1 MGSSSPFNPS
11 SPQAQAIA
19 DLFAWN
25 LIIAGIIFALV
36 FGLTIYIT
44 IRYRGGLGAGEPPQV
59 FGNSKL
65 EIAWTLAPALLLVVV
80 FGFTVGTMRAADPP
94 VGDQPPDL
102 VITGYQWWWQVEYP
116 ASGVVTANEIHIPVG
131 KRLLMRIEGGDV
143 IHDFWVP
150 QLGPKRDMV
159 PGHPNYLW
167 IEADTP
173 GTYLGACAEYCGDQ
187 HAWMRLRVIA
197 QPQAEFDAW
206 QQQQRQ
212 VPAGPASGDA
222 AQGALIFQQRT
233 CANCHAIAS
242 TPAAGR
248 AGPDLSHLASRQT
261 LGAGVLDNTTENLRA
276 WLVDPQAVKPGNHM
290 PSLRMTEEELRALV
304 AYLETLQ

>member
-1 MGSSSPFNPS
+1 MGGSSPFNPN
-11 SPQAQAIA
+11 SPQAQVIA
-19 DLFAWN
+19 DLFARN

-44 IRYRGGLGAGEPPQV
+44 IRYRSRPGAGEPAQV
-59 FGNSKL
+59 FGHTRL
-65 EIAWTLAPALLLVVV
+65 EIAWTLAPAVLLVVV
-80 FGFTVGTMRAADPP
+80 FGFTIGTMRAADPP
-94 VGDQPPDL
+94 IGDRQPDL

-131 KRLLMRIEGGDV
+131 QRLLVRIEGGDV

-159 PGHPNYLW
+159 PGHSNHLW
-167 IEADTP
+167 IEADTS
-173 GTYLGACAEYCGDQ
+173 GIYLGACAEYCGNQ

-212 VPAGPASGDA
+212 AAAAPGGGDA

-233 CANCHAIAS
+233 CVNCHAIAG
-242 TPAAGR
+242 TPAAAR

-261 LGAGVLDNTTENLRA
+261 LGAGVLDNTPENLMK
-276 WLVDPQAVKPGNHM
+276 WLTDPQAVKPGNHM
-290 PSLRMTEEELRALV
+290 PSLRMAEAELRALV

>member
-1 MGSSSPFNPS
+1 MGGSSPFNPN

-25 LIIAGIIFALV
+25 LIISGIIFALV

-44 IRYRGGLGAGEPPQV
+44 IRYRGQPGAGEPAQV
-59 FGNSKL
+59 FGHTQL
-65 EIAWTLAPALLLVVV
+65 EIAWTLAPAALLVVV
-80 FGFTVGTMRAADPP
+80 FAFTIGTMRAADPP
-94 VGDQPPDL
+94 IGDRQPDL

-116 ASGVVTANEIHIPVG
+116 ASGVVTANEIHIPIG
-131 KRLLMRIEGGDV
+131 RRMLARIEGGDV

-159 PGHPNYLW
+159 PGHSNHIW
-167 IEADTP
+167 IEADTA
-173 GTYLGACAEYCGDQ
+173 GAYLGACAEYCGNQ

-212 VPAGPASGDA
+212 VATAPGGGDA
-222 AQGALIFQQRT
+222 VQGALIFQQRT
-233 CANCHAIAS
+233 CANCHTIAG
-242 TPAAGR
+242 TPAAAR
-248 AGPDLSHLASRQT
+248 AGPDLSHFASRQT
-261 LGAGVLDNTTENLRA
+261 LGAGVLDNTPENLMK
-276 WLVDPQAVKPGNHM
+276 WLTDPQAIKPGNHM
-290 PSLRMTEEELRALV
+290 PSLRMAEAELRALV

>member
-1 MGSSSPFNPS
+1 
-11 SPQAQAIA
+11 
-19 DLFAWN
+19 
-25 LIIAGIIFALV
+25 V

-44 IRYRGGLGAGEPPQV
+44 IRYRSRPGAGEPVQV
-59 FGNSKL
+59 FGHTRL
-65 EIAWTLAPALLLVVV
+65 EIAWTLAPAVLLVIV
-80 FGFTVGTMRAADPP
+80 FGFTIGTMRAADPP
-94 VGDQPPDL
+94 IGDRQPDL

-131 KRLLMRIEGGDV
+131 QRLLVRIEGGDV

-159 PGHPNYLW
+159 PGHSNHLW
-167 IEADTP
+167 IEADTS
-173 GTYLGACAEYCGDQ
+173 GSYLGACAEYCGNQ

-206 QQQQRQ
+206 QQQQRA
-212 VPAGPASGDA
+212 VAAAPGGGDA

-233 CANCHAIAS
+233 CANCHAIAG
-242 TPAAGR
+242 TPAAAR
-248 AGPDLSHLASRQT
+248 AGPDLSHFASRQT
-261 LGAGVLDNTTENLRA
+261 LGAGVLDNTPENLLK
-276 WLVDPQAVKPGNHM
+276 WLTDPQAIKPGNHM
-290 PSLRMTEEELRALV
+290 PSLRMAEAELRALV

>member
-1 MGSSSPFNPS
+1 MGGSSPFNPN

-25 LIIAGIIFALV
+25 LIISGIIFALV

-44 IRYRGGLGAGEPPQV
+44 IRYRSQPGAGEPAQV
-59 FGNSKL
+59 FGHTRL
-65 EIAWTLAPALLLVVV
+65 EIAWTLAPAVLLVVV
-80 FGFTVGTMRAADPP
+80 FGFTIGTMRAADPP
-94 VGDQPPDL
+94 IGDRQPDM
-102 VITGYQWWWQVEYP
+102 VITGYQWWWHVEYP

-131 KRLLMRIEGGDV
+131 RRLLARIEGGDV

-159 PGHPNYLW
+159 PGHSNHIW
-167 IEADTP
+167 IEADTA
-173 GTYLGACAEYCGDQ
+173 GAYLGACAEYCGNQ

-212 VPAGPASGDA
+212 AAAAPGGGDA

-233 CANCHAIAS
+233 CANCHAIAG
-242 TPAAGR
+242 TPAAAR
-248 AGPDLSHLASRQT
+248 AGPDLSHFAGRQT
-261 LGAGVLDNTTENLRA
+261 LGAGVLDNTPENLLK
-276 WLVDPQAVKPGNHM
+276 WLTDPQAIKPGNHM
-290 PSLRMTEEELRALV
+290 PSLRMAEAELRALV